1 MKIVINKCYGGF
13 GLSEQAHSFIAKRK
27 GWQHACDDYDNDYW
41 YCQSGN
47 AVYSDQLKR
56 DDPDLVAA
64 VEQLGKDVDGS
75 YSLLKVVEIPDGV
88 DWYIHEYDGL
98 ESVYEKHRSWE

>member
-1 MKIVINKCYGGF
+1 MKIVINRCYGGF

-41 YCQSGN
+41 YCQSGKP
-47 AVYSDQLKR
+47 VYCTQLKR

-88 DWYIHEYDGL
+88 DWHIHEYDGL
-98 ESVYEKHRSWE
+98 ESVHEKHRSWE